1 MKTRLGFLLAIS
13 VLVATVG
20 FVTYTVILPRE
31 VMHLQSLSLVFESR
45 TATPCSGQ
53 LLIDGRPMQYTLAPS
68 AEYRFCSVQL
78 PELGE
83 PIQWIR
89 LDPMLSAGEVSLRNM
104 AIMEGT
110 NVIRRLEKGT
120 MESLNPQARV
130 SWSGSELSIKRSVAQ
145 DYPAFYLTRIYPI
158 RTATD
163 AYPRLTLTGLIGLWI
178 VGIGAVLVLLLR
190 LVRTMLMG
198 GRKERL
204 CFAGLFLFVL
214 GARMLCIQ
222 HFGESF
228 HFIDP
233 WVHEMW
239 ALYLPFLDGN
249 FSWHHLFAP
258 CNEHRLFFTRVL
270 SLGVFLF
277 NGQWDNLVLAS
288 VNALMYSTIALG
300 LSVMLWSFFDRK
312 HLGSVVVLIALTMG
326 MPFSWENTVWGF
338 QSQFYFFVGFSVLTF
353 WLLGMNK
360 ALSTEWFWGVT
371 AGVCAIFTVGA
382 GITATVIVAG
392 VMVLKMI
399 KEKRLFS
406 HHLVTLLACSGIYW
420 IYHQVAVPD
429 QSLSLRSHTW
439 AQFVGRFGQAM
450 AWPYNDTMWLAIV
463 MWLPMALL
471 VVYFLRP
478 RRTVPPLV
486 WLLIMIGAWCVLN
499 NIGIGV
505 FRGAFVHR
513 TASRYMDLT
522 SMSVVVNGLAT
533 VLLLHERGAISWA
546 GKWGRIS
553 VLAWWMCMFSG
564 ILGVIGDELLADV
577 GPRLVHYRRARET
590 IRRFIKDDNVHTL
603 LSLQPSA
610 LPYGDPL
617 GVATWLRCPA
627 VRQFLPSS
635 VREPVPVRTLGE
647 TGFVQNDA
655 SLNDVLD
662 NWDNAWS
669 SLVRNNFAGKGEFRS
684 KPLRSLRYP
693 YVEFEVVGDFGHSFG
708 TDEIKLGLEDTA
720 TGRGKSSSWVQRVRS
735 RWSLV
740 VIRSPCD
747 TPAIVAH
754 DRSPILF
761 WLAFKEPREKSSVSF
776 VVGRVLEF
784 SVYITAAGL
793 MLIGFALIVPR
804 IQTFGSWRE

>member
-1 MKTRLGFLLAIS
+1 MKRHIAFVLA
-13 VLVATVG
+13 VLSLFATVG
-20 FVTYTVILPRE
+20 FVVYVAWYQKEDIPLPA
-31 VMHLQSLSLVFESR
+31 LSLVFEAK
-45 TATPCSGQ
+45 TEAPCTGQ
-53 LLIDGRPMQYTLAPS
+53 ILVDGRPLQYTLVPS
-68 AEYRFCSVQL
+68 ADFRSYSLPL

-83 PIQWIR
+83 PITSIR
-89 LDPMLSAGEVSLRNM
+89 LDPMLTQGELLLRNM
-104 AIMEGT
+104 AIAEGT
-110 NVIRRLEKGT
+110 HSIRRLDIGT

-163 AYPRLTLTGLIGLWI
+163 AYPRLTLTGLMALWI
-178 VGIGAVLVLLLR
+178 VGVGIVLVLLRR
-190 LVRTMLMG
+190 LVRTVLMG

-214 GARMLCIQ
+214 GARLLCIQ
-222 HFGESF
+222 HVGESF

-312 HLGSVVVLIALTMG
+312 HLGPVVVLIALTMG

-399 KEKRLFS
+399 KEKRLIS

-450 AWPYNDTMWLAIV
+450 AWPYNDAMWLAIV
-463 MWLPMALL
+463 MWLPMVLL

-478 RRTVPPLV
+478 GRTVPPLV

-499 NIGIGV
+499 NIGIGI

-533 VLLLHERGAISWA
+533 LLLLHDCGAISWV

-553 VLAWWMCMFSG
+553 VLAWWMLMFAG

-590 IRRFIKDDNVHTL
+590 IRRFIRDDNVHTL
-603 LSLQPSA
+603 LTLQPSE
-610 LPYGDPL
+610 LPCGDHL
-617 GVATWLRCPA
+617 SVATWLRCPA

-635 VREPVPVRTLGE
+635 VREPVPVTTLGE
-647 TGFVQNDA
+647 TGFVQNEA

-662 NWDNAWS
+662 NGDNAWS
-669 SLVRNNFAGKGEFRS
+669 SLVRNNFAGKGDFRS

-708 TDEIKLGLEDTA
+708 TDQIKLGLEDTA
-720 TGRGKSSSWVQRVRS
+720 TGREVSSSWVQRVRS

-747 TPAIVAH
+747 TPTIVAS

-793 MLIGFALIVPR
+793 LLIGFALIVPR